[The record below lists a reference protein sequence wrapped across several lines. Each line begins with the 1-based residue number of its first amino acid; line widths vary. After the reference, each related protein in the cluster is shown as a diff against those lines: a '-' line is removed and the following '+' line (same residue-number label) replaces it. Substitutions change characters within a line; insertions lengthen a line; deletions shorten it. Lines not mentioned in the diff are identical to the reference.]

1 MREETKIE
9 NFWKWFSGVAPT
21 LASDV
26 ENPSLL
32 EDLDKHILDLDPI
45 LSWEIGPGS
54 SEPLQLVISP
64 NLDLDL
70 LPTARKIV
78 SAAPVLDG
86 WEFYSTRRPK
96 NWDYKLLMERSEGGE
111 TIQLDT
117 SGWGFVLLQY
127 PDGAKEVLLRG
138 KNIPDLNDDERWQA
152 AAMTLESI
160 LGEEELLN
168 RINEFELV
176 NQLEERFAA
185 RERPIQ
191 QLRQAVLG

>member
-1 MREETKIE
+1 MSEKANIEE
-9 NFWKWFSGVAPT
+9 FWRWFSGIAAA
-21 LASDV
+21 LASDI

-32 EDLDKHILDLDPI
+32 EHLDKRIVDLDSR

-96 NWDYKLLMERSEGGE
+96 NWDYKLLMERSEGGNP
-111 TIQLDT
+111 IQLDA

-127 PDGAKEVLLRG
+127 PDGAREVLLRA
-138 KNIPDLNDDERWQA
+138 NNLPALNDDERWQA

-168 RINEFELV
+168 KISEFELV
-176 NQLEERFAA
+176 NQLEPRFAEK
-185 RERPIQ
+185 ERPIHH
-191 QLRQAVLG
+191 LKEAVLG